1 MRLCFNGFCLGP
13 QRPEAV
19 EQSSQTVLTFKT
31 ALDTLN
37 VTTFFDKTSYRHDHN
52 LYNELETQNSKP
64 SYLEKITMINQEDN
78 ASFQTSNLDFN
89 NVSTIFDNHSIT
101 TLPSQFN
108 VDSSDSQNNNL
119 LSSSSQID
127 LVKHDA
133 VDALNN
139 TVENI
144 VLDSVYVNE
153 GADINM
159 QDVGSEQELTEKE
172 KDLIKVIQIKEQKIV
187 ELNHMLLKKD
197 EEIANL
203 KSHLDK
209 FQSVFSGIRT
219 GAMGRKMGQQR
230 TNIQQRQRIGISAE
244 PQSESSMR
252 DLLSVTFPKY
262 EKEEPWV
269 HFDFS
274 IRNQF
279 AIETTHLDRRENKA
293 KTLFGNLREN
303 LMLFHFSIIEQLID
317 SKWMSAQATN
327 IKQWDFWGSNVSKQF
342 LIAVKLVIS
351 EDWLFY
357 KMKSSIDAD
366 SSVMKIRAEVASQN
380 LSIKIKISNWLV

>member
-13 QRPEAV
+13 SRPVAV
-19 EQSSQTVLTFKT
+19 EQSSQTILTFKS

-37 VTTFFDKTSYRHDHN
+37 ITTFFDKTSSRHDHN
-52 LYNELETQNSKP
+52 LYNELEAQKSQP
-64 SYLEKITMINQEDN
+64 YSEKFTMINQEDA

-89 NVSTIFDNHSIT
+89 NGSTMFSDSNSLINA
-101 TLPSQFN
+101 LPSQIFG
-108 VDSSDSQNNNL
+108 DQSDSQNNNL
-119 LSSSSQID
+119 LTSASQVD

-139 TVENI
+139 TVENMA
-144 VLDSVYVNE
+144 LDSSAYVNE

-159 QDVGSEQELTEKE
+159 QDVGGDQELTEKE
-172 KDLIKVIQIKEQKIV
+172 KDLIKVIQIKEQRIV

-262 EKEEPWV
+262 EKEE
-269 HFDFS
+269 
-274 IRNQF
+274 Q
-279 AIETTHLDRRENKA
+279 
-293 KTLFGNLREN
+293 
-303 LMLFHFSIIEQLID
+303 
-317 SKWMSAQATN
+317 
-327 IKQWDFWGSNVSKQF
+327 
-342 LIAVKLVIS
+342 
-351 EDWLFY
+351 
-357 KMKSSIDAD
+357 
-366 SSVMKIRAEVASQN
+366 
-380 LSIKIKISNWLV
+380 

>member
-1 MRLCFNGFCLGP
+1 
-13 QRPEAV
+13 
-19 EQSSQTVLTFKT
+19 
-31 ALDTLN
+31 
-37 VTTFFDKTSYRHDHN
+37 
-52 LYNELETQNSKP
+52 
-64 SYLEKITMINQEDN
+64 MINQEESGSFL
-78 ASFQTSNLDFN
+78 ASNPDFN
-89 NVSTIFDNHSIT
+89 NSSAMFSDSNSVS
-101 TLPSQFN
+101 TLPSHFI
-108 VDSSDSQNNNL
+108 VDPADSQNNNL
-119 LSSSSQID
+119 LSSASQID

-159 QDVGSEQELTEKE
+159 QDVGNEQQLTDKE
-172 KDLIKVIQIKEQKIV
+172 RDLLKVIQIKEQRII

-197 EEIANL
+197 EEIVNL

-262 EKEEPWV
+262 EKEEP
-269 HFDFS
+269 
-274 IRNQF
+274 
-279 AIETTHLDRRENKA
+279 
-293 KTLFGNLREN
+293 
-303 LMLFHFSIIEQLID
+303 
-317 SKWMSAQATN
+317 
-327 IKQWDFWGSNVSKQF
+327 
-342 LIAVKLVIS
+342 
-351 EDWLFY
+351 
-357 KMKSSIDAD
+357 
-366 SSVMKIRAEVASQN
+366 
-380 LSIKIKISNWLV
+380 

>member
-1 MRLCFNGFCLGP
+1 M
-13 QRPEAV
+13 AV
-19 EQSSQTVLTFKT
+19 EQSSQTILTFKS

-37 VTTFFDKTSYRHDHN
+37 ITTFFDKTSSRHAHN
-52 LYNELETQNSKP
+52 LYNELEAQNPKP
-64 SYLEKITMINQEDN
+64 FSEKFTMINQEDA

-89 NVSTIFDNHSIT
+89 NGSTMFSDSNSLINA
-101 TLPSQFN
+101 LPSQIF
-108 VDSSDSQNNNL
+108 VDRTDSQNNNL
-119 LSSSSQID
+119 LTSASQVD

-139 TVENI
+139 TVENMA
-144 VLDSVYVNE
+144 LDSSYVNE

-159 QDVGSEQELTEKE
+159 QDVGGEQELTEKE
-172 KDLIKVIQIKEQKIV
+172 RDLIKVIQIKEQRIV

-262 EKEEPWV
+262 EKEEQWV
-269 HFDFS
+269 
-274 IRNQF
+274 RL
-279 AIETTHLDRRENKA
+279 T
-293 KTLFGNLREN
+293 
-303 LMLFHFSIIEQLID
+303 
-317 SKWMSAQATN
+317 
-327 IKQWDFWGSNVSKQF
+327 
-342 LIAVKLVIS
+342 IS
-351 EDWLFY
+351 EP
-357 KMKSSIDAD
+357 
-366 SSVMKIRAEVASQN
+366 R
-380 LSIKIKISNWLV
+380 ISLQLNNALRPKRKQSLGFV